1 MSNLTRRSFMA
12 GAGAVAA
19 AAAAACTAERTADYY
34 GAASGGQGALIGVSM
49 PTKNLERWSRDGE
62 NLKTLLTDL
71 GYTVELQF
79 ADNKVEQQNSQ
90 L

>member
-34 GAASGGQGALIGVSM
+34 GAAL
-49 PTKNLERWSRDGE
+49 
-62 NLKTLLTDL
+62 
-71 GYTVELQF
+71 
-79 ADNKVEQQNSQ
+79 
-90 L
+90 